1 MERKKVDEN
10 YSSNKNVARIAK
22 LPLRAKKGFF
32 ERKALL
38 KERLYQKK
46 GFITR
51 KALLKERLFR
61 SARTS

>member
-38 KERLYQKK
+38 KER
-46 GFITR
+46 
-51 KALLKERLFR
+51 KALSKERLYYKEGFIEKE
-61 SARTS
+61 AF